1 MNYVT
6 NQKSGGTQLSRK
18 KTSRKKLVT
27 SNASASGTSVPE
39 RSPGAKNSLM
49 LWEQDPMLAPLGKA
63 LHTHKDNVLSVD
75 FFDTLVF
82 RLCNHPTDVFTAL
95 GERLRDNGLLRY
107 AISPQEFREIRI
119 AAERKARQVSFWEN
133 GTTEVCLAQIYQE
146 MSDNIVTNVDVAME
160 MELNTEIEFCVR
172 NPFVESL
179 VHYANARGH
188 AVYIL
193 SDMYLGNSQL
203 RSIARHNGM
212 DDTLFA
218 DILVSSEQK
227 ETKSSGELFR
237 QLLKQTGVEPQHHL
251 HVGDNAAS
259 DVAGAT
265 LVGVKAFH
273 YAYGDD
279 TARFMFSAEA
289 HLNSELSSNVPLATN
304 AIRSLARRVQT
315 KKENEY
321 SDAGLMVLGPVL
333 ANYADWCIRQAQRM
347 GIRKVFT
354 FMREGRLLGKMLK
367 NSAEAQDVDMQISE
381 LFVSRHS
388 THLASVGEPTR
399 TVISERIYSR
409 TVGEVLDSFGLS
421 ATKIGFPTH
430 LTEKSIDNPELLHT
444 IIRFLTNGKL
454 RDAVQKK
461 SEIARRQFLGY
472 MLPML
477 NTEKVAFADLGWGCT
492 IQRNIERIF
501 EIEKIPLDCHGL
513 YLATSGV
520 AATHAL
526 KGIRFSSYVCQ
537 QHNYQRFARTL
548 IRSPEMI
555 EQAVCAPIGTTIGY
569 IENTDQNVE
578 PLLDQVR
585 ICREEIQHRNEVQQA
600 ILAYQQRWLEI
611 ATDKGIFHS
620 TPNHSESLYDRG
632 AESLM
637 TQSRFILERL
647 ISFPTRAEASS
658 LGRLH
663 HDEGAYSQRS
673 TIIADPMNVAVFEN
687 DGYHAMTQVSRN
699 YWPQGVLALSDD
711 RTFQRWVPQVAMD
724 FDSDENDR
732 QTPEKSPFM
741 KHPLLPFDH
750 IKDILFEA
758 GVCVVYTIQI
768 RCPHCQEIFEEQ
780 LLGSYT
786 IQKTL
791 CCPHCRSLW
800 TLNFDVMHQWLT
812 RYRPEVAGANSA
824 QLNWAVSTIRKRVSD
839 SFSTPDSVP
848 LLATLANRS
857 TVYHLNQIVCAAMNE
872 KDIRK

>member
-1 MNYVT
+1 M
-6 NQKSGGTQLSRK
+6 SRK
-18 KTSRKKLVT
+18 KTSRKKLVA
-27 SNASASGTSVPE
+27 SNALASGIPVPE
-39 RSPGAKNSLM
+39 LPPDANDTLRR
-49 LWEQDPMLAPLGKA
+49 WEQDPVLASVGHA
-63 LHTHKDNVLSVD
+63 LRTHKDSVLSVD

-82 RLCNHPTDVFTAL
+82 RLCNHPTDIFTAL
-95 GERLRDNGLLRY
+95 GESLRETGLLRY

-133 GTTEVCLAQIYQE
+133 GTTEICLAQIYQE
-146 MSDNIVTNVDVAME
+146 MSDHIVTNVDAAME

-179 VHYANARGH
+179 VQFANARGH

-212 DDTLFA
+212 DDSMFA
-218 DILVSSEQK
+218 DVLVSSEQK
-227 ETKSSGELFR
+227 KTKISGELFR
-237 QLLKQTGVEPQHHL
+237 QLLQQTGASPHHHL

-259 DVAGAT
+259 DIAGARIA
-265 LVGVKAFH
+265 GINAFH

-279 TARFMFSAEA
+279 TSRRIFSAET
-289 HLNSELSSNVPLATN
+289 HLNPALSSNVPLATN
-304 AIRSLARRVQT
+304 AIRSQMRRVHT
-315 KKENEY
+315 TNRNGY
-321 SDAGLMVLGPVL
+321 HAAGHLVLGPVL
-333 ANYADWCIRQAQRM
+333 ANYADWCIRQLQRM
-347 GIRKVFT
+347 GIRKLFT
-354 FMREGRLLGKMLK
+354 FMREGRLLAKMLQ
-367 NSAEAQDVDMQISE
+367 NSAQAQGVEVQISE

-388 THLASVGEPTR
+388 THLASVGTPTR
-399 TVISERIYSR
+399 RVVSERIYSR

-421 ATKIGFPTH
+421 ATEIGFPKH

-444 IIRFLTNGKL
+444 IIRFLTSGKL

-477 NTEKVAFADLGWGCT
+477 NADRVAFADLGWGCT
-492 IQRNIERIF
+492 IQRNIERVF
-501 EIEKIPLDCHGL
+501 ELEKVPLDCHGF

-520 AATHAL
+520 AATHSL
-526 KGIRFSSYVCQ
+526 KGIRFSGYLCQ

-569 IENTDQNVE
+569 VDNAGQGVE
-578 PLLDQVR
+578 PLLDEVR
-585 ICREEIQHRNEVQQA
+585 ICPEEIQHRNEVQQA
-600 ILAYQQRWLEI
+600 ILAYQQHWLEI
-611 ATDKGIFHS
+611 ATQKKIFQS
-620 TPNHSESLYDRG
+620 TSNRSESLYDRG

-637 TQSRFILERL
+637 TQSRFTLERL
-647 ISFPTRAEASS
+647 ISFPTRAEAES

-673 TIIADPMNVAVFEN
+673 TMIADPMNVAVLEN
-687 DGYHAMTQVSRN
+687 DGYSAMTQVPRN

-711 RTFQRWVPQVAMD
+711 RTFQQLAPHMAMD
-724 FDSDENDR
+724 VDSSENEK
-732 QTPEKSPFM
+732 QTPEKPPLM
-741 KHPLLPFDH
+741 RHPLLPFDH
-750 IKDILFEA
+750 IEDILFET

-768 RCPHCQEIFEEQ
+768 RCPHCHEIFEEQ

-786 IQKTL
+786 IQKTI

-812 RYRPEVAGANSA
+812 RHRPEISGANSA
-824 QLNWAVSTIRKRVSD
+824 QLNWAVSRIRKRVSD
-839 SFSTPDSVP
+839 SFSTPDTVP

-857 TVYHLNQIVCAAMNE
+857 TVYHLNQLVCAAMNK

>member
-1 MNYVT
+1 
-6 NQKSGGTQLSRK
+6 
-18 KTSRKKLVT
+18 VT

-39 RSPGAKNSLM
+39 RSPDAKNSLM
-49 LWEQDPMLAPLGKA
+49 LWKQDPVLAPLGHA

-82 RLCNHPTDVFTAL
+82 RLCNHPADVFTAL

-107 AISPQEFREIRI
+107 VISPQEFREIRI
-119 AAERKARQVSFWEN
+119 AAEQKARQVSFWEN

-146 MSDNIVTNVDVAME
+146 MSNHIVTTVDAAME
-160 MELNTEIEFCVR
+160 MELSTEIEFCVR

-179 VHYANARGH
+179 VHYANAQGH

-212 DDTLFA
+212 DDAMFA
-218 DILVSSEQK
+218 DVLVSSERR

-237 QLLKQTGVEPQHHL
+237 QLLKQTGVEPDHHL

-265 LVGVKAFH
+265 IAGVNAFH

-279 TARFMFSAEA
+279 TARAIFSAEA

-304 AIRSLARRVQT
+304 AIRSLVRSVHT
-315 KKENEY
+315 NKENEY
-321 SDAGLMVLGPVL
+321 SAAGHMVLGPVL
-333 ANYADWCIRQAQRM
+333 ANYADWCIRQVQRM
-347 GIRKVFT
+347 GIRKIFT
-354 FMREGRLLGKMLK
+354 FMREGRLLAKMLK
-367 NSAEAQDVDMQISE
+367 SSAQAQDVDVQISE
-381 LFVSRHS
+381 LFVSRQS

-399 TVISERIYSR
+399 RVISERIYSR
-409 TVGEVLDSFGLS
+409 TVGEVLNSFGLS
-421 ATKIGFPTH
+421 AATIGFPTH

-444 IIRFLTNGKL
+444 IIRFLTSGKL

-461 SEIARRQFLGY
+461 SEISRGQFLGY

-477 NTEKVAFADLGWGCT
+477 NTEKVAFVDVGWGCT

-501 EIEKIPLDCHGL
+501 EIENIPLDCHGL
-513 YLATSGV
+513 YLATSEV
-520 AATHAL
+520 AAAHAL

-569 IENTDQNVE
+569 VENTAQNVD
-578 PLLDQVR
+578 PILDDVR
-585 ICREEIQHRNEVQQA
+585 ICREEIQHKNEVQQA
-600 ILAYQQRWLEI
+600 ILAYQQRWLEV
-611 ATDKGIFHS
+611 ATQKGIFHS
-620 TPNHSESLYDRG
+620 SPNHSESLYDRG
-632 AESLM
+632 ADSLM

-647 ISFPTRAEASS
+647 ISFPTRAEAAS

-673 TIIADPMNVAVFEN
+673 TIIADPMNVAVLEN
-687 DGYHAMTQVSRN
+687 DGYSAMSQVPRN
-699 YWPQGVLALSDD
+699 HWPQGVLALSDD
-711 RTFQRWVPQVAMD
+711 STFRQLVPQLAMD
-724 FDSDENDR
+724 VDSSGH
-732 QTPEKSPFM
+732 EKQMPGKPHFM
-741 KHPLLPFDH
+741 KHPLLPFDS
-750 IKDILFEA
+750 IDDILFEA

-768 RCPHCQEIFEEQ
+768 RCPKCQEIFEEQ
-780 LLGSYT
+780 LPGSYT
-786 IQKTL
+786 VQKTI
-791 CCPHCRSLW
+791 CCTHCRSLW

-812 RYRPEVAGANSA
+812 RYRPEISGANSA
-824 QLNWAVSTIRKRVSD
+824 QLNWAVSRIRKQVSD

-848 LLATLANRS
+848 LLATIANRS
-857 TVYHLNQIVCAAMNE
+857 TVYHLNQIVCAAINK
-872 KDIRK
+872 KDIGK